1 MSRPTL
7 LAVGAHPDDVE
18 IGAFGSLLR
27 WRESYDIHLLL
38 ATRGEQ
44 GFGDRQQSGSRLD
57 ESEEAARL
65 LGAQLSCLDLPDG
78 SVRDDLSTVRT
89 LERTVRRLAPRRVL
103 VNFAEDNHQDHRRL
117 ARAVLSAT
125 REVPEIL
132 LYETPWTIGFR
143 PSFFVDVTDTIELKQ
158 TCVALHK
165 SQDHRAY
172 TSDAHTYALAS
183 LHALRLG
190 LPGRYVEAFHLH
202 RMVEP

>member
-1 MSRPTL
+1 MTRPTL

-44 GFGDRQQSGSRLD
+44 GSGDRQPSGSRLD

-65 LGAQLSCLDLPDG
+65 LGAQLSCLELPDG
-78 SVRDDLSTVRT
+78 YVLDDLSTVRA
-89 LERTVRRLAPRRVL
+89 LEHTVRRLAPRRVL

-125 REVPEIL
+125 REVPEVL
-132 LYETPWTIGFR
+132 LYETPWTTGFR
-143 PSFFVDVTDTIELKQ
+143 PSFFVDVTDTIERKQ

-165 SQDHRAY
+165 SQGHRSY
-172 TSDAHTYALAS
+172 TSEAHTYGLAA

-190 LPGRYVEAFHLH
+190 RPGRYVEAFQLH
-202 RMVEP
+202 RMVES